1 MTSEEELIERLP
13 EEPLSPAE
21 PPGGRRTGS
30 RGFLVREWF
39 YLLLVLWALMMIVFS
54 LLLPTPPLEEG
65 AAILEEAPSTVE
77 IMARL
82 DARPG
87 LKRALYGF
95 AGGGV
100 LLFLAGLPLLG
111 YVLWRR
117 LEGAPILGTP
127 TAGQSVHWGL
137 WDVIKSAALYF
148 LLLQALGVLLVAL
161 APADAAADFSL
172 VAVFIGNLLITFFIF
187 LLAARLDPGWKQ
199 SLGLVAGSLW
209 RRVRDGLV
217 GYVAFFPVLVGTAL
231 VAVLAA
237 HLLHLEA
244 EQNPLVPMV
253 LGSDSLWFLGFLL
266 IFGGLVGPVTEEVF
280 FRGFFYPALRQ
291 KVGRVGAIL
300 INAFCFAALHGNL
313 VQLAPLIGLGLI
325 LAVLRERT
333 GSVVAST
340 VLHCAH
346 NTLVLCLL
354 FTLKPVLLV

>member
-1 MTSEEELIERLP
+1 MTSEEEWTARLP
-13 EEPLSPAE
+13 EEPLSSAE
-21 PPGGRRTGS
+21 RPEDRRTGA

-39 YLLLVLWALMMIVFS
+39 YLMLVLWALMMIGFS
-54 LLLPTPPLEEG
+54 LLLPPPPREEG
-65 AAILEEAPSTVE
+65 AAILEEAPNTVE

-87 LKRALYGF
+87 LKRTLYGF

-117 LEGAPILGTP
+117 LEGGTPILGAP
-127 TAGQSVHWGL
+127 TSAEPVRWGL
-137 WDVIKSAALYF
+137 WDVIKTAALYF
-148 LLLQALGVLLVAL
+148 LVLQALGVLLVL
-161 APADAAADFSL
+161 LVPAEAAADYSL
-172 VAVFIGNLLITFFIF
+172 VAVLFGNLLITLFIF
-187 LLAARLDPGWKQ
+187 LLAARRDPGWKR
-199 SLGLVAGSLW
+199 SLGLIPGSLW
-209 RRVRDGLV
+209 RRVRDGLL
-217 GYVAFFPVLVGTAL
+217 GYVAFFPLLVGTAL

-237 HLLHLEA
+237 HLFHLEA
-244 EQNPLVPMV
+244 EQNPLVPLV
-253 LGSDSLWFLGFLL
+253 LGSDSLWFLVFLL
-266 IFGGLVGPVTEEVF
+266 IFGGLVGPVTEEIF
-280 FRGFFYPALRQ
+280 FRGFFYPALR
-291 KVGRVGAIL
+291 KRMGRVGAIL

-333 GSVVAST
+333 GSVLAST

-354 FTLKPVLLV
+354 FTLKPVL